1 MCTELIHLTKENNL
15 VMPYGEFLTLNH
27 LNEKIEELRK
37 DVNFNNDTTNNRIS
51 SVINHQ
57 DRLIKVLTE
66 RIEELE
72 TRFQNLLERVSKMD
86 KELRQTTYLTNMALD
101 RLDKLERGKLQ

>member
-1 MCTELIHLTKENNL
+1 VTVITKENNL
-15 VMPYGEFLTLNH
+15 VMPYGEFLTLNQ